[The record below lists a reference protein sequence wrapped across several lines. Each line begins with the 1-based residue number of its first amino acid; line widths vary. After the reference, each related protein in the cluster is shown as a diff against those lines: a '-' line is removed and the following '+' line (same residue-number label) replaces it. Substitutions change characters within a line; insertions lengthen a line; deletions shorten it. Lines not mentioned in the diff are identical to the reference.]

1 MKPKLL
7 FAFLL
12 LSSFSYGQIKSTTY
26 TGNGNSGFGGA
37 IGQGSLVI
45 SDKGDSVS
53 FTLRRGP
60 GLLDSIVVFYV
71 DFSSFVGI
79 DSTSEL
85 TPQSDIYS
93 QAVAGHSADG
103 TKNAPLGF
111 KKLADFRP
119 DAAVVFNK
127 DGGKVYTFGY
137 PLFPFQDA
145 GPLNVTPTGT
155 NSSPTYTQTVSKTEL
170 GVSGD
175 VTFKF
180 VGTYIGNNLSRSN
193 EGFGTSFA
201 GFSRIGD
208 NTTYRSYNPYSVD
221 SYFTFSTVTATLPV
235 VLTDLK
241 ANKEKD
247 YVNVNWS
254 VAQETN
260 IDKYELQRS
269 GNGIQYAT
277 IATVNAKNS
286 SVATSYSYKDYSA
299 NAGNNYY
306 RILISEKGKT
316 EFSKVVYLNLN
327 GIKSNF
333 GASFVSGN
341 VLNVTLNGM
350 GADNYKLFLLNGS
363 GQLVQ
368 MEAFQHNGTDQNR
381 LINLNSNLSKGV
393 YRVVLESGK
402 EKFVTSVLVQ

>member
-1 MKPKLL
+1 MKKNLL

-12 LSSFSYGQIKSTTY
+12 LSSLSYGQIKSTTY
-26 TGNGNSGFGGA
+26 PGNGNAGFGGA

-79 DSTSEL
+79 DSTSEI

-127 DGGKVYTFGY
+127 DGGKAYTFGY

-145 GPLNVTPTGT
+145 GPINITPTGT
-155 NSSPTYTQTVSKTEL
+155 NSSPTYTQTVSKAEL
-170 GVSGD
+170 GLSGD
-175 VTFKF
+175 ITFKF
-180 VGTYIGNNLSRSN
+180 IGTYIGNNLSRSN

-201 GFSRIGD
+201 GFTRIGD

-221 SYFTFSTVTATLPV
+221 SYFTFSTATATLPV
-235 VLTDLK
+235 VLTDVK
-241 ANKEKD
+241 ANKQTD
-247 YVNVNWS
+247 CVNVNWS

-260 IDKYELQRS
+260 IDSYDVQRS
-269 GNGIQYAT
+269 GNGVQYAT
-277 IATVNAKNS
+277 IATVNARNS
-286 SVATSYSYKDYSA
+286 SIASSYSYKDYSP
-299 NAGNNYY
+299 NSGNNYY
-306 RILISEKGKT
+306 RIVINEKGRT
-316 EFSKVVYLNLN
+316 ELSKVVYLNLN
-327 GIKSNF
+327 GLKNNF
-333 GASFVSGN
+333 GASFVSSR
-341 VLNVTLNGM
+341 VLNLTLNGLA
-350 GADNYKLFLLNGS
+350 ADNYKLSLLNGS

-368 MEAFQHNGTDQNR
+368 MEAFKHNGTDQNK
-381 LINLNSNLSKGV
+381 LINLNGSLSKGV
-393 YRVVLESGK
+393 YRVVLQSAT
-402 EKFVTSVLVQ
+402 EKFVTSILAQ